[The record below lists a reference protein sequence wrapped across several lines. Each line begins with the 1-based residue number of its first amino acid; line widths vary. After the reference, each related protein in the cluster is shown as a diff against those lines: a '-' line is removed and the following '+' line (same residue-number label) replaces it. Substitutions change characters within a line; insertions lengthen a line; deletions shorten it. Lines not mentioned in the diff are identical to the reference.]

1 VRLQCSQVSPETPVT
16 TAPDLGPRG
25 KVATALS
32 LTAVGGFVDAVGYIA
47 LFEVFTANMSGNSVH
62 VGMYLGQRNW
72 LQLLRPF
79 CAIVSYVVGMT
90 LTRITVEIAGRKG
103 IRRIA
108 SFTLAAEVV
117 LLILFAR
124 ATPAMHLGQ
133 IADLS
138 SPAYFTLVA
147 LLAFAMG
154 VQTATLTH
162 IGALTIYTTFVTGTL
177 TKLTESFTRVLFW
190 GYDQLRQTR
199 ISDIVRLAPRQRDV
213 REGAMLASTWSCYVI
228 GAAIGTISK
237 QRWELR
243 ALYIPVVVLG
253 IFIVVDLFR
262 PIDVEEERH
271 QTGIAR

>member
-1 VRLQCSQVSPETPVT
+1 VT
-16 TAPDLGPRG
+16 TAPQLGPSG
-25 KVATALS
+25 KVATALI
-32 LTAVGGFVDAVGYIA
+32 LTMVGGFVDAVGYIA

-72 LQLLRPF
+72 LELLRPL
-79 CAIVSYVVGMT
+79 CAIVSYVVGMA
-90 LTRITVEIAGRKG
+90 LTRITVEIAGRRG

-108 SFTLAAEVV
+108 SFTLAVEVI

-133 IADLS
+133 IVDLQ

-162 IGALTIYTTFVTGTL
+162 VGALTIYTTFVTGTL
-177 TKLTESFTRVLFW
+177 TKLTESFTRALFW
-190 GYDQLRQTR
+190 GYDQVRQSG
-199 ISDIVRLAPRQRDV
+199 ISDIVGCAFRQRDV
-213 REGAMLASTWSCYVI
+213 REGAMLAATWTCYVM
-228 GAAIGTISK
+228 GAAIGTVSK

-243 ALYIPVVVLG
+243 ALYLPVVVLLL
-253 IFIVVDLFR
+253 FVVVDLFR
-262 PIDVEEERH
+262 PISEEEERH
-271 QTGIAR
+271 QTGAVR

>member
-1 VRLQCSQVSPETPVT
+1 M
-16 TAPDLGPRG
+16 
-25 KVATALS
+25 
-32 LTAVGGFVDAVGYIA
+32 AV
-47 LFEVFTANMSGNSVH
+47 
-62 VGMYLGQRNW
+62 
-72 LQLLRPF
+72 
-79 CAIVSYVVGMT
+79 
-90 LTRITVEIAGRKG
+90 TRIAVEIAGRNG
-103 IRRIA
+103 VRRIA
-108 SFTLAAEVV
+108 SFTLSAEA
-117 LLILFAR
+117 LLLAIFAHAR
-124 ATPAMHLGQ
+124 PAMHLGQ
-133 IADLS
+133 IVDQQS
-138 SPAYFTLVA
+138 TAYFALVA

-199 ISDIVRLAPRQRDV
+199 ISDIVRLVPRQRDV
-213 REGAMLASTWSCYVI
+213 QEGAMLASTWSCYVI